1 MASTTK
7 ENKPVIT
14 AKASHV
20 LVSPRKANLLL
31 KAIVGKPAVEVT
43 KTLPQVYK
51 RAADPVLKL
60 VKQAIG
66 NAVSQHQLSPDALV
80 VESAYA
86 TKGRVLKR
94 FRIGGRGRT
103 KPYEKTASHL
113 TLNLGVKKVSL
124 PQPKAAKSVEKTT
137 KAVSKPAIAKTSTK
151 AKTTKSKS
159 TKNTKK

>member
-7 ENKPVIT
+7 TNQPVIT

-31 KAIVGKPAVEVT
+31 KAIIGKPAVEVT
-43 KTLPQVYK
+43 KTLPQIYK
-51 RAADPVLKL
+51 RATDPVLKL

-66 NAVSQHQLSPDALV
+66 NAVSQHQLSPDSLV

-94 FRIGGRGRT
+94 FHIGGRGRT
-103 KPYEKTASHL
+103 KPYERTATHL
-113 TLNLGVKKVSL
+113 TLNLGIKKSL
-124 PQPKAAKSVEKTT
+124 IATPPVTKEAKET
-137 KAVSKPAIAKTSTK
+137 KAPAKKAVAKT
-151 AKTTKSKS
+151 APKSKTVKTKT